1 MLGCRDVG
9 MLGYLAGMAGVA
21 CGPKTVKLFFYCRA
35 EGEAG
40 SVELLY
46 EGDGAVSALKVSVK
60 YEQSEKYCPCVP
72 KLFAPTKQYSA
83 VQLRVGTEWSNS
95 TQLSHQAISHQPQRQ
110 TKHLK

>member
-1 MLGCRDVG
+1 

-72 KLFAPTKQYSA
+72 KLFAPTKQYSTVQYSA
-83 VQLRVGTEWSNS
+83 VQYS
-95 TQLSHQAISHQPQRQ
+95 
-110 TKHLK
+110 